1 LPFRYI
7 QVVACLLLAAL
18 SVPVVWS
25 QNPAPK
31 AMPQQP
37 SSTKPEISVVTS
49 VRVVQE
55 RGVPALEILSTL
67 PSVPSIQFLN
77 SPPRLVVDLL
87 HARMGLKENKENR
100 IDAPQ
105 ENILGV
111 RAEQFQ
117 ADPPIAR
124 VVLDLRAPY
133 GYTWDEAGN
142 RLMVRLK
149 PPEDANAAAKKTPR
163 HPLGGVTSPAPSRA
177 VAVVPVTSGA
187 GDVILE
193 QSRIAAGSTLT
204 SGGDTAVL
212 RLSRGGE
219 VRICPG
225 STVSIT
231 PAKNANDLMLGMSA
245 GALETHYALH
255 SSADTVLTPDFRILF
270 AGPGEFDFAISTNSH
285 GDTCVRG
292 LTGNSSSA
300 IVSELIGDRIYQVKP
315 GEQAVFRAG
324 RIDKVD
330 SNVPL
335 DCGCPP
341 AIPVERAEAAVVR
354 DSAANSKPTTSDT
367 QLEVATKP
375 ESSDR
380 TKNDQQKLAAET
392 KALSNGAETRP
403 LPPSEPNAVHVQIEA
418 PFVYRAKTRS
428 ATPSPTDE
436 AAALPVTTV
445 RSQPAQ
451 LEIQVLPPA
460 TPPSSTQ
467 SNPTPHRFLR
477 RLKGFFSSI
486 FS

>member
-1 LPFRYI
+1 
-7 QVVACLLLAAL
+7 
-18 SVPVVWS
+18 
-25 QNPAPK
+25 
-31 AMPQQP
+31 MPQQP
-37 SSTKPEISVVTS
+37 SPTKPEISVVTS

-87 HARMGLKENKENR
+87 HARMGLKDMGLKEKQ

-124 VVLDLRAPY
+124 IVLDLRAPY

-149 PPEDANAAAKKTPR
+149 PPEEVNAAAKKPPR
-163 HPLGGVTSPAPSRA
+163 RSPGGVMSPPPSR

-187 GDVILE
+187 GDVVLE

-245 GALETHYALH
+245 GALETHYALQ
-255 SSADTVLTPDFRILF
+255 SSADTVMTPDFRILF

-292 LTGNSSSA
+292 LRGNGSSA

-341 AIPVERAEAAVVR
+341 AIRVERADATAVR
-354 DSAANSKPTTSDT
+354 DSAVANSKLTTGDT
-367 QLEVATKP
+367 QPLELATRPDSNDQQK
-375 ESSDR
+375 S
-380 TKNDQQKLAAET
+380 DQQKLAAET
-392 KALSNGAETRP
+392 KALASGTETRP

-460 TPPSSTQ
+460 TPQNSTQ
-467 SNPTPHRFLR
+467 SSPTPHRFLR